1 MKAVIPAAGI
11 GTRLRPHTLNKPKA
25 LLPVAGKPILAHIMD
40 DLTDAGID
48 GFVLIVGYH
57 GDEVRRWFER
67 ERPDLDIT
75 FVEQAQRLGLGH
87 AIWTAREA
95 LGDQDFFCIL
105 GDTILKA
112 DYAGLLRS
120 DRSLI
125 AVREV
130 ADPRRFGVVEMA
142 GDRVARF
149 VEKPDVP
156 PSNLA
161 IVGAY
166 LFRDPAALWSG
177 LDRVVTGNIRTK
189 GEYQLTDALQF
200 MVEAGVPFTIA
211 RVTDWYDCGK
221 QDTWLE
227 TNRILLDRA
236 GKGRADVQVIP
247 PCHIAADAVIRASR
261 IGPYVSIGSGTVV
274 ENCVLTDCVIGDG
287 ATLRDCRLDRS
298 LVGNE
303 CFLDKTAGMVNV
315 GDFCEVRGS

>member
-67 ERPDLDIT
+67 ERPGLDIT
-75 FVEQAQRLGLGH
+75 FVEQKQRLGLGH

-95 LGDQDFFCIL
+95 LGDQAFFCIL

-112 DYAGLLRS
+112 DYAALLGS

-142 GDRVARF
+142 GERVARF

-166 LFRDPAALWSG
+166 LFRDAPALWSG
-177 LDRVVTGNIRTK
+177 LDRVVTGDLRTK

-200 MVEAGVPFTIA
+200 MVEDGVHFTIA
-211 RVTDWYDCGK
+211 PVTDWYDCGK
-221 QDTWLE
+221 PETWLE

-236 GKGRADVQVIP
+236 GKGWADAQVIP
-247 PCHIAADAVIRASR
+247 PCHIAADAVIRGSR
-261 IGPYVSIGSGTVV
+261 VGPYVSIGSGTVV
-274 ENCVLTDCVIGDG
+274 EDCVLSDCVIGDG
-287 ATLRDCRLDRS
+287 ATLRECRLDRS
-298 LVGNE
+298 LIGNE
-303 CFLDKTAGMVNV
+303 CTLEKSAGRVNV